1 MTQNTPPSDELLVAY
16 LDGELDPKQRQVI
29 DNLLGIDPAMTARV
43 EQLKRGH
50 LSFKSAFDS
59 VLDQAPTERL
69 QAMLDSLPPAQTSTL
84 SRRRFIA
91 VAASF
96 AVAGVVADRLFMT
109 LPRPEPGSGW
119 RASVAEY
126 MALYTP
132 QTLENLSADP
142 DSLIAQL
149 SSVGR
154 QLGLPLSP
162 EAISL
167 PGAEFRRA
175 QILDYDGVLI
185 GQLTYLDPRHGPL
198 ALCITSAKKGLMP
211 MATEQRRGMNV
222 VFWSNPTHAFMLIGR
237 NPFEDL
243 QIMARSAEKTLAV

>member
-1 MTQNTPPSDELLVAY
+1 MTQQTLPSDELLVAY
-16 LDGELDPKQRQVI
+16 LDGELDPERCQLI
-29 DNLLGIDPAMTARV
+29 DNLLGIDPAVTARV
-43 EQLKRGH
+43 EQLKRGQ

-59 VLDQAPTERL
+59 VLDQAPAERL
-69 QAMLDSLPPAQTSTL
+69 QAMLDALPPAHTPAL
-84 SRRRFIA
+84 SRRRFLA

-96 AVAGVVADRLFMT
+96 AVAGVVADRLFMAW
-109 LPRPEPGSGW
+109 PRPEPSSGW
-119 RASVAEY
+119 RTSVAEY

-132 QTLENLSADP
+132 RTLENLSADP
-142 DSLIAQL
+142 DSHLAQL
-149 SSVGR
+149 NSVGR

-198 ALCITSAKKGLMP
+198 ALCITAAKKGAAP

-222 VFWSNPTHAFMLIGR
+222 VFWSSPTHAFMLIGR

>member
-1 MTQNTPPSDELLVAY
+1 
-16 LDGELDPKQRQVI
+16 
-29 DNLLGIDPAMTARV
+29 
-43 EQLKRGH
+43 
-50 LSFKSAFDS
+50 
-59 VLDQAPTERL
+59 
-69 QAMLDSLPPAQTSTL
+69 
-84 SRRRFIA
+84 
-91 VAASF
+91 
-96 AVAGVVADRLFMT
+96 
-109 LPRPEPGSGW
+109 
-119 RASVAEY
+119 

-132 QTLENLSADP
+132 RTLENLSADP
-142 DSLIAQL
+142 GSHLAQL
-149 SSVGR
+149 NSVGR

-198 ALCITSAKKGLMP
+198 ALCITAAKKGAAP

-222 VFWSNPTHAFMLIGR
+222 VFWSSPTHAFMLIGR